1 MLRFLRIE
9 HLAVIEA
16 VQVEFEPGLNV
27 LTGETGAGKSMLV
40 EAVGLLMGGRAS
52 ADLIRTGESQ
62 AHVQAEF
69 DVADLKVGTT
79 TQGASEA
86 SRSADLLASPTTQ
99 GANEAVR
106 SAALQASPA
115 TLIVRRDINAQ
126 GRSRAFLNDTLV
138 TAAALSDAAAPLV
151 ELHGQHEHQTLLD
164 PQSHLLMLDEF
175 AGLVAA
181 RTDVGAAFRAWKK
194 LQSELDAFHMD
205 EREKAARLDLLKFQ
219 MGEIAN
225 AKLRGGEDEELETT
239 RRVLSSADKLQRL
252 CADAYAALYDSDAAA
267 LAQLGTVWKRVADL
281 ADVDPAFR
289 PHVEAR
295 DAIKTQLE
303 DLAQTLRAYGEHI
316 DASPERLQQVEDRL
330 ALVERLKRK
339 HGPSLADV
347 IAKREALSTQLD
359 ALEHAD
365 ERRAGLESET
375 QAARERFLD
384 GARALSRK
392 RREAA
397 KQFATRIQALLAELA
412 MGRTQ
417 FDFRFDAEPPES
429 AWAETGVDVAECYIS
444 ANVGE
449 DLRPLARIAS
459 GGELSR
465 VMLAIRTLAA
475 AGAPGK
481 TLIFDEID
489 AGIGGRVADVVGKKL
504 RAIGASFQVLCITHL
519 PQIAA
524 AGHVHFHISKRVLNG
539 RTHTEVVRLDE
550 GQRVEEL
557 ARMIGGAAPTD
568 AARAAAR
575 ELLGGLGHGRDA
587 ASSTRGES
595 EAKTKAKPDEA
606 KAKPASAS
614 PRASREH

>member
-9 HLAVIEA
+9 HLAVIDA

-52 ADLIRTGESQ
+52 ADLIRTGESHAQ
-62 AHVQAEF
+62 VQAEF
-69 DVADLKVGTT
+69 DVADPKVG
-79 TQGASEA
+79 
-86 SRSADLLASPTTQ
+86 P
-99 GANEAVR
+99 
-106 SAALQASPA
+106 

-164 PQSHLLMLDEF
+164 PQSHLLLLDEF
-175 AGLVAA
+175 AGLAAA
-181 RTDVGAAFRAWKK
+181 RADVGAAFRAWKK
-194 LQSELDAFHMD
+194 LQFELDAFHMD

-219 MGEIAN
+219 MAEIAG
-225 AKLRGGEDEELETT
+225 AKLRAGEDEELETT

-267 LAQLGTVWKRVADL
+267 LAQLGIVWKRVADL
-281 ADVDPAFR
+281 AEVDPAFR
-289 PHVEAR
+289 PHVDAR
-295 DAIKTQLE
+295 DAIKPQLE
-303 DLAQTLRAYGEHI
+303 DLAQMLRAYGEQI

-330 ALVERLKRK
+330 ALVDRLKRK
-339 HGPSLADV
+339 YGPSLADV
-347 IAKREALSTQLD
+347 IAKREAISGQLD

-375 QAARERFLD
+375 RAARERFLD

-392 RREAA
+392 RREAS
-397 KQFATRIQALLAELA
+397 KQFATRLQSLLAELA
-412 MGRTQ
+412 MGRTR

-429 AWAETGVDVAECYIS
+429 AWADTGVDVAECYIS

-449 DLRPLARIAS
+449 ELRPLARIAS

-465 VMLAIRTLAA
+465 IMLAIRTLAA

-524 AGHVHFHISKRVLNG
+524 AGHTHFHISKRVVNG

-550 GQRVEEL
+550 SQRVEEL

-575 ELLGGLGHGRDA
+575 ELLG
-587 ASSTRGES
+587 ES
-595 EAKTKAKPDEA
+595 EAKSKAKAPKA
-606 KAKPASAS
+606 KAKATSTS
-614 PRASREH
+614 PRASN

>member
-9 HLAVIEA
+9 HLAVIDA

-52 ADLIRTGESQ
+52 ADLIRTGETQ
-62 AHVQAEF
+62 AQVQAEF

-79 TQGASEA
+79 NGSAERRSSA
-86 SRSADLLASPTTQ
+86 VRSADLQVGP
-99 GANEAVR
+99 
-106 SAALQASPA
+106 

-126 GRSRAFLNDTLV
+126 GRSRAFVNDTLV
-138 TAAALSDAAAPLV
+138 TAAALNDQTSPLV

-164 PQSHLLMLDEF
+164 PQSHLYMLDEF
-175 AGLVAA
+175 AGLTATRQQVS
-181 RTDVGAAFRAWKK
+181 DAFREWKR
-194 LQSELDAFHMD
+194 LQSEFDAFQMD
-205 EREKAARLDLLKFQ
+205 EREKAARVDLLKFQ
-219 MGEIAN
+219 VGELDKAR
-225 AKLRGGEDEELETT
+225 LRAGEDEELETA

-252 CADAYAALYDSDAAA
+252 CSEAYAALYDSDEAA
-267 LAQLGTVWKRVADL
+267 LARLATVWKRVGEL
-281 ADVDPAFR
+281 AEVDPAFQ
-289 PHVEAR
+289 PHVDAR
-295 DAIKTQLE
+295 DAIKSQLE
-303 DLAQTLRAYGEHI
+303 DLALTLRAYGENI
-316 DASPERLQQVEDRL
+316 DASPARLQEVEDRL
-330 ALVERLKRK
+330 ALLERLKRK
-339 HGPSLADV
+339 YGPALADV
-347 IAKREALSTQLD
+347 IAKKDALARQLD

-365 ERRAGLESET
+365 ERRAGLEADTRTAKDEFLKR
-375 QAARERFLD
+375 AR
-384 GARALSRK
+384 GLSRK

-397 KQFATRIQALLAELA
+397 KHFGEKIQGLLGELA

-417 FDFRFDAEPPES
+417 FEVRFEAEPSEAAWTES
-429 AWAETGVDVAECYIS
+429 GIDVAECYLS

-475 AGAPGK
+475 ADAPGK

-504 RAIGASFQVLCITHL
+504 RGIGESFQVLCITHL

-524 AGHVHFHISKRVLNG
+524 AGHVHFHISKRVANG
-539 RTHTEVVRLDE
+539 RTQTHVVRLNE
-550 GQRVEEL
+550 TERIEEL

-575 ELLGGLGHGRDA
+575 ELLGDLRQA
-587 ASSTRGES
+587 QVAPRASRGES
-595 EAKTKAKPDEA
+595 EQKTKAKVA
-606 KAKPASAS
+606 KAKAKTAS
-614 PRASREH
+614 

>member
-1 MLRFLRIE
+1 MLRLLRIE
-9 HLAVIEA
+9 HLAVIDA

-52 ADLIRTGESQ
+52 ADLVRTGESK

-69 DVADLKVGTT
+69 DLADLKVGT
-79 TQGASEA
+79 
-86 SRSADLLASPTTQ
+86 
-99 GANEAVR
+99 ANDRPNDTNRAHELVR
-106 SAALQASPA
+106 SAGLQASP

-126 GRSRAFLNDTLV
+126 GRSRAFADDTLV
-138 TAAALSDAAAPLV
+138 TAAALADITLPLV

-164 PQSHLLMLDEF
+164 PQSHLVMVDEF
-175 AGLVAA
+175 AALVPARNDVAA
-181 RTDVGAAFRAWKK
+181 AFHAWKR
-194 LQSELDAFHMD
+194 LQSELDAFQMD

-219 MGEIAN
+219 IGEIRKAT
-225 AKLRGGEDEELETT
+225 LRAGEDEELETT
-239 RRVLSSADKLQRL
+239 RRVLSSADRLQRL
-252 CADAYAALYDSDAAA
+252 CGEAYAALYDSDEAA
-267 LAQLGTVWKRVADL
+267 LARLGAVWKRVAEL
-281 ADVDPAFR
+281 AEVDPAFQ
-289 PHVEAR
+289 PHLDAR
-295 DAIKTQLE
+295 EAIKPQLE
-303 DLAQTLRAYGEHI
+303 DLAQMLRAYGDHI
-316 DASPERLQQVEDRL
+316 DASPARLQQVEDRL
-330 ALVERLKRK
+330 ALIDRLKRK
-339 HGPSLADV
+339 YGPTLADV
-347 IAKREALSTQLD
+347 IVKGDALSQQID

-365 ERRAGLESET
+365 ERRAGLEGEAR
-375 QAARERFLD
+375 AARERFLD
-384 GARALSRK
+384 LARALSRR

-397 KQFATRIQALLAELA
+397 KQFATRIQALLGELA

-417 FDFRFDAEPPES
+417 FDVRFDNEPPES
-429 AWAETGVDVAECYIS
+429 AWTESGVDVAECYLS

-481 TLIFDEID
+481 TLVFDEID

-504 RAIGASFQVLCITHL
+504 RAIGGSFQVLCITHL

-524 AGHVHFHISKRVLNG
+524 AGHVHFHISKRVVNG
-539 RTHTEVVRLDE
+539 RTHTEVVRLNE
-550 GQRVEEL
+550 SQRVEEL

-575 ELLGGLGHGRDA
+575 ELLG
-587 ASSTRGES
+587 ES
-595 EAKTKAKPDEA
+595 EYKTKAKPGEA
-606 KAKPASAS
+606 KAK
-614 PRASREH
+614 RL